1 MERAGAAN
9 GATAV
14 EAYPRELDAVR
25 TADASAYLDTVSK
38 FAAHGFREVARRTP
52 KRPIFRLPL

>member
-1 MERAGAAN
+1 MERAGAAR

-14 EAYPRELDAVR
+14 EAYPRELAVR
-25 TADASAYLDTVSK
+25 TADASAYLGTASM

-52 KRPIFRLPL
+52 KRLPL